1 MSARLQRAELLLAQ
15 SRPADA
21 EREARQALLSAP
33 ENPSAHGLLALC
45 LAAQDKLEDA
55 LVAARTAIGFA
66 PDIGYFHYIH
76 AHVLHR
82 LDRERD
88 ALEAVHE
95 AIRLDP
101 DSEDNFALLSSIH
114 LAQRDWKASLEA
126 AERGLALNPEHT
138 LSANLRAMALVR
150 LGRNSEAVDTVDY
163 ALERAPEHALSH
175 ANQGWNCLHRND
187 PRKAQE
193 HFREALR
200 LEPDLEYAR
209 QGMLEALKARNPVYR
224 GMLAYFLWM
233 GRLSTKLQWAFVIVT
248 FFGVRAVRQL
258 ANSQPQLGWVLWP
271 LLVLFYLFIYLSWT
285 AGPMFNLLLRL
296 NKFGRLVLSH
306 DERVASNWFGATFGF
321 ASISVIAWSLG
332 GGFPAILAAIMFA
345 MLSVCVAAVF
355 GKEGRA
361 RAILAVATGVLAF
374 LGLGS
379 LVLGVLGNK
388 DALSMMPLFF
398 VGFLGYQVLANTL
411 KR

>member
-1 MSARLQRAELLLAQ
+1 MSVHLQRAELLLAQ

-21 EREARQALLSAP
+21 EREVKQALLAGP
-33 ENPSAHGLLALC
+33 DDPSAHGLLALC
-45 LAAQDKLEDA
+45 LAAQNKLADSLE
-55 LVAARTAIGFA
+55 AARAAVGLA
-66 PDIGYFHYIH
+66 PDSGYFHYVH

-82 LDRERD
+82 LDRDRD
-88 ALEAVHE
+88 ALEAVRE

-101 DSEDNFALLSSIH
+101 GSEDNFALLSSIH
-114 LAQRDWKASLEA
+114 LAQRDWNAALEA

-138 LSANLRAMALVR
+138 LSANLRAMSLVR
-150 LGRNSEAVDTVDY
+150 LGRNSEATDTVDY
-163 ALERAPEHALSH
+163 ALERAPESAFSH

-187 PRKAQE
+187 PRRAQD

-200 LEPDLEYAR
+200 LQPDLEYAR
-209 QGMLEALKARNPVYR
+209 QGMLESLKARNPVYR

-248 FFGVRAVRQL
+248 FFGVRAVRGL
-258 ANSQPQLGWVLWP
+258 ADSQPQLGWVLVP

-296 NKFGRLVLSH
+296 NPFGRLVLSR
-306 DERVASNWFGATFGF
+306 DERVASNWFGTVFILALGT
-321 ASISVIAWSLG
+321 AIAWPLG
-332 GGFPAILAAIMFA
+332 GGVVAMLLAIMLA

-355 GKEGRA
+355 GKQGRS
-361 RAILAVATGVLAF
+361 RAILATATGVLAL

-379 LVLGVLGNK
+379 FALGLLGHEK
-388 DALSMMPLFF
+388 ALAMLPLFF
-398 VGFLGYQVLANTL
+398 FGFLGFQILASTL